1 MAKRYY
7 DVCLYCNGNL
17 DPGEICT
24 CRQEKE
30 QETNR
35 IMSMYRAGKR
45 GQMQI
50 CFTEVQSR
58 EKVIV

>member
-7 DVCLYCNGNL
+7 DVCPYCNGNL

-50 CFTEVQSR
+50 CFTEV
-58 EKVIV
+58 